1 MNDIDIWDYIKK
13 HGKWIE
19 SALKVMKGR
28 VPAEEIEDARQ
39 ELCIV
44 MLECL
49 RKYDPLR
56 NDTFDAYVNKSVRKK
71 ARGLFEDYIGRMSPR
86 VGLGKDKKI
95 AHIISMQA
103 ICASDEG
110 DEYFGD
116 SIADENEMV
125 ELLDARLLNDD
136 LMSGLSPEIREIVT
150 EWSEHETL
158 KDIGAKHKMSYETV
172 RGKIRAALE
181 EMRTLVD
188 DEKRSRRLL

>member
-1 MNDIDIWDYIKK
+1 MNDSEIGNYIKK

-19 SALKVMKGR
+19 SALRVMKGR
-28 VPAEEIEDARQ
+28 VPLEEIEDARQ

-71 ARGLFEDYIGRMSPR
+71 ARGLFEDYILRMSPR
-86 VGLGKDKKI
+86 VGKDKKV
-95 AHIISMQA
+95 AHVISMQA

-110 DEYFGD
+110 EEYFGD
-116 SIADENEMV
+116 SIADETEMV

-158 KDIGAKHKMSYETV
+158 KAIGKKHAMSYETV